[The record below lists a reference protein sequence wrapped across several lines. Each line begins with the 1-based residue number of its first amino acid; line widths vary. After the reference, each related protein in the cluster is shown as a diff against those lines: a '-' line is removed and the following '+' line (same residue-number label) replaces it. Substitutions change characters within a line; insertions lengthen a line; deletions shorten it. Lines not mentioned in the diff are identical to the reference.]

1 MIYSKDVSKVTSK
14 LQVTV
19 PKSIADQFNIK
30 PGDTIEW
37 EVAGGIIRLVPRR
50 KRAKSAVAPQ
60 DRLQHFDRAT
70 KRQRERKMTLDSTSL
85 TVSAQTGRGWT
96 RSDLYDHRGGTS

>member
-1 MIYSKDVSKVTSK
+1 MSKVTSK

-19 PKSIADQFNIK
+19 PKSIADRFNIK
-30 PGDTIEW
+30 PGDSIEW
-37 EVAGGIIRLVPRR
+37 EAAGEIIRVVPPR

-70 KRQRERKMTLDSTSL
+70 KRQRERQATFDSALL
-85 TVSAQTGRGWT
+85 TASAQAGRGWT
-96 RSDLYDHRGGTS
+96 RADVYDRGGAG

>member
-1 MIYSKDVSKVTSK
+1 VSKVTSK

-70 KRQRERKMTLDSTSL
+70 KRQREREVTLDSAL
-85 TVSAQTGRGWT
+85 LAASAQAGRGWT
-96 RSDLYDHRGGTS
+96 RSDLYDQRGGTG